1 MRLTAVWEKVGIE
14 SEACRDREMVVFD
27 HLKDILDDMVQ
38 EQESMLSKLLKNI
51 EVFQE
56 DIDKLHTE
64 LCLDPYQVRCSFKI
78 QEL

>member
-56 DIDKLHTE
+56 DIDNLHTE
-64 LCLDPYQVRCSFKI
+64 LCLAPYQVRRSFKT